1 MVRVYREPC
10 SRWLG
15 VNYVA
20 TSPTERLSTLNNI
33 QFIPNRLLDILA
45 AFTSGRVDLATHDHN
60 ATESAVGNRDPL
72 ILAIFDVRTLEAP
85 PLQSI
90 RYSDRLS
97 SSCHYATLANSNL
110 TIGRI
115 LRE

>member
-1 MVRVYREPC
+1 MRWSREPF

-20 TSPTERLSTLNNI
+20 TSPTRK
-33 QFIPNRLLDILA
+33 
-45 AFTSGRVDLATHDHN
+45 AFHSQQHSIHNQQALGYLGCITSEQVDLATHDHN
-60 ATESAVGNRDPL
+60 ATESAVGIFDPL

-85 PLQSI
+85 PVQSI

-110 TIGRI
+110 TIGRV